1 MRKTFSTRGAL
12 IVLEG
17 PDGVGKTS
25 LSKAIEDHFRE
36 SPEAFLSLS
45 FPGREPGTLGK
56 LVYDVH
62 HDSSHLGVEEI
73 TEFSKQVLHI
83 AAHIDSIERT
93 IRPALDAGRNVL
105 LDRFW
110 WSAWVYGV
118 VDGLD
123 RPRLK
128 KLIDL
133 ERSFWKNYSPTAI
146 FLIERD
152 NPIDRNV
159 DSREWSSLSHEYN
172 VLAEREREKGKQQI
186 FRTPN
191 AGSFAE
197 LSSAVIET
205 ITTVLLSEKKR
216 PKSDRTSRQTPTQ
229 PAIDFEIPTVSGIGI
244 AAPTIIASHI
254 RPAKPTIVFD
264 TYWKFAVERQNIF
277 FKRQK
282 GEPGPWTEDPVLR
295 KYKFTNAYR
304 ASDRVSQFLIRD
316 VIYNPELSN
325 EGQEVFFRII
335 LFKLFNKIETW
346 NLLRQKL
353 GPISYKDFDARMYDR
368 ILTDAMSR
376 GNAIYSGAYIMPSG
390 GKHFGLD
397 MKHRTHLKLVDM
409 MMKDELFKKIADS
422 KKMQHGFE
430 MLRAYPSIGD
440 FLAYQFI
447 VDINYSEL
455 TNYRESEF
463 VVPGPGSLDGIRKCF
478 TDRGGL
484 SESEL
489 IKFVTDIQEQEFER
503 LGLKFSDLWGRSLQ
517 LIDCQNLFCEVDKY
531 ARVMH
536 PAISGITGRT
546 RIKQTHKPNYQPI
559 DFWYPPKWEINE
571 AIAKGTG
578 ASKTRKIGK
587 GR

>member
-1 MRKTFSTRGAL
+1 M
-12 IVLEG
+12 EG

-25 LSKAIEDHFRE
+25 LSQAIEDHFQKG
-36 SPEAFLSLS
+36 PDAFLSLS

-56 LVYDVH
+56 LVYEIH
-62 HDSSHLGVEEI
+62 HNSSQHGVEGI

-93 IRPALDAGRNVL
+93 IGPALDAGKNVL
-105 LDRFW
+105 LDRYW

-118 VDGLD
+118 VGGLS

-128 KLIDL
+128 KLIDV
-133 ERSFWKNYSPTAI
+133 ERSFWKNHSPTAI
-146 FLIERD
+146 FLIKRD

-159 DSREWSSLSHEYN
+159 DSFEWSSLSHEYE
-172 VLAEREREKGKQQI
+172 VLAEREKEKQQI

-191 AGSFAE
+191 AGSFVE

-205 ITTVLLSEKKR
+205 ITTVLQSEKKR
-216 PKSDRTSRQTPTQ
+216 RKSDRISRRVSTQ
-229 PAIDFEIPTVSGIGI
+229 PAIDFEVSTVSGIGN
-244 AAPTIIASHI
+244 AVPTGIASHI

-264 TYWKFAVERQNIF
+264 TYWKFAAERQNIF

-282 GEPGPWTEDPVLR
+282 GEPAPWTEDPVLG

-316 VIYNPELSN
+316 VIYNADLPN
-325 EGQEVFFRII
+325 EGPEVFFRII

-353 GPISYKDFDARMYDR
+353 GTVSYREFDAEIYDR

-376 GNAIYSGAYIMPSG
+376 GDAIYSGAYIMPSG

-397 MKHRTHLKLVDM
+397 MKHRTHLKLIEM
-409 MMKDELFKKIADS
+409 MMKDELYKKIADS
-422 KKMQHGFE
+422 KKMQRGFE

-455 TNYRESEF
+455 TNYRETEF
-463 VVPGPGSLDGIRKCF
+463 VVPGPGALDGIRKCF

-484 SESEL
+484 SEGEL
-489 IKFVTDIQEQEFER
+489 IKFVADIQEEEFER
-503 LGLKFSDLWGRSLQ
+503 LGLKFYDLWGRPLQ

-536 PAISGITGRT
+536 PEISGITGRT
-546 RIKQTHKPNYQPI
+546 RIKQTHKPNHQLI
-559 DFWYPPKWEINE
+559 DFWYPPKWGINE
-571 AIAKGTG
+571 
-578 ASKTRKIGK
+578 KITAERMDTTKNGK
-587 GR
+587 EF

>member
-1 MRKTFSTRGAL
+1 M
-12 IVLEG
+12 EG
-17 PDGVGKTS
+17 PDGVGKSS
-25 LSKAIEDHFRE
+25 LSKAIEDHFRA

-56 LVYDVH
+56 LVYEIH
-62 HDSSHLGVEEI
+62 HDSSRLGIEDI
-73 TEFSKQVLHI
+73 TEFSKQILHI
-83 AAHIDSIERT
+83 AAHIDTIERT
-93 IRPALDAGRNVL
+93 IGPALNAGKNIL
-105 LDRFW
+105 LDRYW

-118 VDGLD
+118 VGGLN
-123 RPRLK
+123 RGTLK

-133 ERSFWKNYSPTAI
+133 ERIFWKGYSPTAV
-146 FLIERD
+146 FLITRD

-159 DSREWSSLSHEYN
+159 DSKEWSALSHEYD
-172 VLAEREREKGKQQI
+172 VLAEREKERQQI
-186 FRTPN
+186 FRTAN
-191 AGSFAE
+191 VGSFSE
-197 LSSAVIET
+197 LSSTVIET
-205 ITTVLLSEKKR
+205 ITTVLQSKKKR
-216 PKSDRTSRQTPTQ
+216 HESDQMAVRVPTQ
-229 PAIDFEIPTVSGIGI
+229 PQIDFGSRQVDELSGSF
-244 AAPTIIASHI
+244 PTIIASHI
-254 RPAKPTIVFD
+254 HPAKPTIVFD

-282 GEPGPWTEDPVLR
+282 GESGPWTEDPVLQ

-346 NLLRQKL
+346 NLLRQNL
-353 GPISYKDFDARMYDR
+353 GTITYKDFDAKIYDR
-368 ILTDAMSR
+368 IFTDAMSR

-397 MKHRTHLKLVDM
+397 MKHRTHLKLIDM
-409 MMKDELFKKIADS
+409 MMKDELFKKLADS

-430 MLRAYPSIGD
+430 MLRAYPTIGD

-447 VDINYSEL
+447 VDLNYSEL
-455 TNYRESEF
+455 TSFRESEF
-463 VVPGPGSLDGIRKCF
+463 VVPGPGALDGIRKCF

-484 SESEL
+484 SEGEL
-489 IKFVTDIQEQEFER
+489 IKFVADIQEQEFER
-503 LGLKFSDLWGRSLQ
+503 LGLKFCDLWGRPLQ

-536 PAISGITGRT
+536 PEISGITGRT
-546 RIKQTHKPNYQPI
+546 RIKQTHKPNHQPI
-559 DFWYPPKWEINE
+559 DFWYPPKWGINE
-571 AIAKGTG
+571 AIAAEGT
-578 ASKTRKIGK
+578 AARKAPEMGK